1 MYPNLFRIPIPQ
13 FLQGF
18 LPNNITIHG
27 YGFCIAMGILISYFF
42 LLKRLK
48 KQIGADSDSVAN
60 FVILITIAG
69 IIGGKLVF
77 YLEAPSYYFGH
88 PSNMIRNF
96 GSGFVFYGSF
106 LFAMPVMYFYFKKNK
121 WPMRKMIDNIAIVA
135 IIVHGLGRVGCF
147 LAGCCYGNPTDSWIG
162 VTFTNPICAAL
173 PLNTP
178 LHPTQ
183 LYEVG
188 LLLIIFIIIYFYRN
202 KKKYDGQLFIIYAFL
217 YAIGRFF
224 IEFFRGDSDRGYLF
238 NGALSHSQF
247 IAIVIIIVIIFAH
260 LYMKKKYSSIGSN
273 EKE

>member
-1 MYPNLFRIPIPQ
+1 MYPNLFKIPVPD

-18 LPNNITIHG
+18 LPHHITIHS

-48 KQIGADSDSVAN
+48 KQFGAESDSVTN
-60 FVILITIAG
+60 FVMFLTFAG

-77 YLEAPSYYFGH
+77 YLEAPSFYFSH

-106 LFAMPVMYFYFKKNK
+106 LFALPVMYFYFKKFK
-121 WPMRKMIDNIAIVA
+121 WPMRQMLDNMAIVA
-135 IIVHGLGRVGCF
+135 IIVHGFGRIGCF
-147 LAGCCYGNPTDSWIG
+147 LAGCCHGIPTNSWIG

-173 PLNTP
+173 PLNNP

-188 LLLIIFIIIYFYRN
+188 LLLVIFIILYLYRN
-202 KKKYDGQLFIIYAFL
+202 KKKYNGQLFIIYAFL

-224 IEFFRGDSDRGYLF
+224 I
-238 NGALSHSQF
+238 
-247 IAIVIIIVIIFAH
+247 
-260 LYMKKKYSSIGSN
+260 
-273 EKE
+273 